1 MTTTQRWWTRLLK
14 HRWLTII
21 TLGLIAL
28 IVIFLLRWTTGA
40 DRTAYLEV
48 WKLLAL
54 VVLAALVALAT
65 GRALARRDQHRGD
78 ASNGDAHLASAE
90 VASPTA
96 RLAAVLMI
104 GGGYVAALAGF
115 GLSVF
120 ASESFPLAFGIDL
133 WGDRQYPF
141 PAGHPMV
148 AFAGLMM
155 IAAAALFGFVLIRAA
170 RHERWARQLAIGV
183 LIAAAGIAAAVSY
196 GASNERRCAIS
207 SYSNVE
213 HCMPR
218 PAAAARD
225 FVPIGVPALVAA
237 VLLAREPKR

>member
-1 MTTTQRWWTRLLK
+1 MFKNLWVK
-14 HRWLTII
+14 IS
-21 TLGLIAL
+21 TLGLIVL
-28 IVIFLLRWTTGA
+28 GVIFLLHWTSGA

-54 VVLAALVALAT
+54 VLPVALIAWAI
-65 GRALARRDQHRGD
+65 GRALARRGPHRSD
-78 ASNGDAHLASAE
+78 AANGEAHLTSRG
-90 VASPTA
+90 VASPTT

-104 GGGYVAALAGF
+104 GGGYVAALAGY

-120 ASESFPLAFGIDL
+120 ASESFPLAFGIDF
-133 WGDRQYPF
+133 WGDRPYPF
-141 PAGHPMV
+141 PAGHPLV

-155 IAAAALFGFVLIRAA
+155 IAAAALFGYVLMRAA
-170 RHERWARQLAIGV
+170 RHEGWARQLAIGA
-183 LIAAAGIAAAVSY
+183 LLASAAIAAAVSY

-218 PAAAARD
+218 PAAAVRD
-225 FVPIGVPALVAA
+225 FVPIGLPALVAA
-237 VLLAREPKR
+237 TLLAREPKR